1 MERCN
6 SLTDWYNRKRP
17 QAVTCAHPP
26 SVLMS
31 PAWLVLQT
39 RPANAFQERQPEQLR
54 ARPASQLHSPSVTSG
69 VSAEHEHTGEWWAGR
84 LQCAGTDAPS
94 SSHIFQSAVPTH
106 TCSIRKKK
114 KKKKEKEKKK
124 TSSTAGNEMIW
135 SEMLT
140 DLHLS
145 PSVREGTKTLCNQ
158 TAESHIRAPALMF
171 VKHLTL
177 ACRRVKGSVHP
188 KMSIQVK
195 RSFIFPRNRSGASQQ
210 NSVEGFC
217 QTTGDGG
224 DLFWNVKKTTEK
236 KVNGFIQCG
245 VVQVARSLQYSL

>member
-114 KKKKEKEKKK
+114 KKLRRRQEMRWFDPRCWLISTSLPAWEKARKHSAIRLLRA
-124 TSSTAGNEMIW
+124 TSEHQPSC
-135 SEMLT
+135 
-140 DLHLS
+140 LS
-145 PSVREGTKTLCNQ
+145 NT
-158 TAESHIRAPALMF
+158 
-171 VKHLTL
+171 
-177 ACRRVKGSVHP
+177 
-188 KMSIQVK
+188 
-195 RSFIFPRNRSGASQQ
+195 
-210 NSVEGFC
+210 
-217 QTTGDGG
+217 
-224 DLFWNVKKTTEK
+224 
-236 KVNGFIQCG
+236 
-245 VVQVARSLQYSL
+245 

>member
-124 TSSTAGNEMIW
+124 NFVDGRKWDDLIRDADWSPPLSQRERRHENTLQSDCWEPHQSTSP
-135 SEMLT
+135 
-140 DLHLS
+140 H
-145 PSVREGTKTLCNQ
+145 V
-158 TAESHIRAPALMF
+158 
-171 VKHLTL
+171 
-177 ACRRVKGSVHP
+177 
-188 KMSIQVK
+188 
-195 RSFIFPRNRSGASQQ
+195 
-210 NSVEGFC
+210 C
-217 QTTGDGG
+217 QT
-224 DLFWNVKKTTEK
+224 LNS
-236 KVNGFIQCG
+236 
-245 VVQVARSLQYSL
+245 SLPSG